1 MFSFIDLPM
10 FVFLI
15 SGEPQ
20 LHAKML
26 IGVEGLLF
34 IQFQSILQIKSS
46 ENDLDMNNPPP
57 NLYLLKWSRANYQV
71 GESAS
76 TQFASLTNII
86 FFRMNRKCL
95 LF

>member
-1 MFSFIDLPM
+1 M

-34 IQFQSILQIKSS
+34 TQFQSILQIKSS
-46 ENDLDMNNPPP
+46 ENDLDMNNPPQTFT
-57 NLYLLKWSRANYQV
+57 Y
-71 GESAS
+71 
-76 TQFASLTNII
+76 
-86 FFRMNRKCL
+86 
-95 LF
+95 

>member
-1 MFSFIDLPM
+1 M

-46 ENDLDMNNPPP
+46 ENDSDMNNPPP
-57 NLYLLKWSRANYQV
+57 KPLLIEMEQS
-71 GESAS
+71 
-76 TQFASLTNII
+76 
-86 FFRMNRKCL
+86 
-95 LF
+95 

>member
-1 MFSFIDLPM
+1 M

-34 IQFQSILQIKSS
+34 TQFQSILQIKSS
-46 ENDLDMNNPPP
+46 ENDLDMNNPPQTFTYWNGAELITRLE
-57 NLYLLKWSRANYQV
+57 NLHPHNLLVSQ
-71 GESAS
+71 
-76 TQFASLTNII
+76 T
-86 FFRMNRKCL
+86 
-95 LF
+95 